1 MKRLWLLFCMVVI
14 GALCVLP
21 ANAASYS
28 LYCPYGTTVSSTNG
42 YVSTFTGD
50 FKAGQKYYFD
60 LTVNTPTTIFYN
72 SSGAQVSANAT
83 HVYSNYCIRSDGAS
97 YDGADIAFEGRG
109 RVWVYFQQDMTS
121 ITVHT
126 SVDYSLMWSPA
137 AAGGTG
143 TYPGYVVRRDF
154 AVSSSAL
161 TYSQDGPS
169 LQSFDDKLDTANSKL
184 DTIIDTLQSLFTRK
198 KGFNTDDALYC
209 FDSYHYDGTT
219 NDDVYPGMI
228 ASNKANLVAFE
239 NTASHY
245 LNTYVPAGRYCLLLN
260 ISKNTSLVS
269 SGSGFKF
276 ESNATTSNPNN
287 LLGIPASSF
296 EYVGVFGSAKR
307 YQAYFDVPA
316 GGLYFGDTWIALTSS
331 GYGCAY
337 LYLVED
343 NSLASGINPDQSGKT
358 DELNNIGGQ
367 QSGQEDQLWQN
378 INTYKSDISFSLDGW
393 DDAASGLSYVT
404 NIFMVIW
411 NNSPT
416 QPIVLALMLGIA
428 MLSIGRG
435 VSAAVRVSHR
445 RNKDD

>member
-21 ANAASYS
+21 ASAASYS
-28 LYCPYGTTVSSTNG
+28 LYCPFGTTVSSPQG
-42 YVSTFTGD
+42 YTTTFTGD

-60 LTVNTPTTIFYN
+60 LAINAPTTIFYN
-72 SSGAQVSANAT
+72 SSGASVSANAT
-83 HVYSNYCIRSDGAS
+83 HVYHNYCIRTDGAS
-97 YDGADIAFEGRG
+97 YDGADIALEGNNRI
-109 RVWVYFQQDMTS
+109 WVYFQQDMASVTL
-121 ITVHT
+121 HYA
-126 SVDYSLMWSPA
+126 VDYTLMWSPA

-154 AVSSSAL
+154 TVSPGAL
-161 TYSQDGPS
+161 TYSLTGPS
-169 LQSFDDKLDTANSKL
+169 LQSFDNKLDI
-184 DTIIDTLQSLFTRK
+184 IIDTLQSLFSRN

-209 FDSYHYDGTT
+209 FDSFHYDGNTSDT
-219 NDDVYPGMI
+219 YPGMI
-228 ASNKANLVAFE
+228 ASYSSLVIFE
-239 NTASHY
+239 NTSSRY
-245 LNTYVPAGRYCLLLN
+245 LNTFVPAGRYALLVN
-260 ISKNTSLVS
+260 IDSAHSLPS
-269 SGSGFKF
+269 SGWGFMF
-276 ESNATTSNPNN
+276 ESNAPTPTVNDS
-287 LLGIPASSF
+287 LGVAATDF
-296 EYVGVFGSAKR
+296 KFLGKFGNAKR
-307 YQAYFDVPA
+307 YKAVIDVPA
-316 GGLYFGDTWIALTSS
+316 GGLTFGDAWIGLDSAG

-337 LYLVED
+337 LYLIED

-358 DELNNIGGQ
+358 DELDNIGGQ
-367 QSGQEDQLWQN
+367 QSGQEDKLWQN

-404 NIFMVIW
+404 NVFMVIW

>member
-1 MKRLWLLFCMVVI
+1 MKRLWLFLFMVVI

-21 ANAASYS
+21 ASAASYS
-28 LYCPYGTTVSSTNG
+28 LYCPYGTTVTSPQG
-42 YVSTFTGD
+42 YTTTFTGD

-60 LTVNTPTTIFYN
+60 LSVNAPTTIFYN
-72 SSGAQVSANAT
+72 SSGASISANAT
-83 HVYSNYCIRSDGAS
+83 HVYHNYCVRTDGAS
-97 YDGADIAFEGRG
+97 YDGADLALEGANRI
-109 RVWVYFQQDMTS
+109 WVYFQQDMASVTL
-121 ITVHT
+121 HYA
-126 SVDYSLMWSPA
+126 VDYTLMWSPA

-154 AVSSSAL
+154 TVSPGAL

-169 LQSFDDKLDTANSKL
+169 LQSFDSKL
-184 DTIIDTLQSLFTRK
+184 DTIINVLQSLFTRK

-219 NDDVYPGMI
+219 NEDVYPGMI

-245 LNTYVPAGRYCLLLN
+245 LNTFVPAGRYCLLLN

-287 LLGIPASSF
+287 LLGIPAASF

-367 QSGQEDQLWQN
+367 QSGQEEQLWQN

-404 NIFMVIW
+404 NVFMVIW

-416 QPIVLALMLGIA
+416 QAIVLALMLGIA

>member
-1 MKRLWLLFCMVVI
+1 MKRLWLLFCIVTI

-21 ANAASYS
+21 ASAASYS
-28 LYCPYGTTVSSTNG
+28 LYCPYGTTVNSTQG
-42 YVSTFTGD
+42 YTTTFTGD

-60 LTVNTPTTIFYN
+60 LSVNAPTTIFYN

-83 HVYSNYCIRSDGAS
+83 HVYSNYCVSTDGSS
-97 YDGADIAFEGRG
+97 YDGADVALEGSNRI
-109 RVWVYFQQDMTS
+109 WLYFQMDMAS
-121 ITVHT
+121 CTVHY

-137 AAGGTG
+137 SAGGTG

-154 AVSSSAL
+154 TASPSAL
-161 TYSQDGPS
+161 VYSTNGPS
-169 LQSFDDKLDTANSKL
+169 LQSFNSKL
-184 DTIIDTLQSLFTRK
+184 DTIIDTLQSLFTRN

-219 NDDVYPGMI
+219 SEDTYPGMI
-228 ASNKANLVAFE
+228 ASNKANLVVFE
-239 NTASHY
+239 NTSSHY
-245 LNTYVPAGRYCLLLN
+245 LNTFVPAGRYCLLVN
-260 ISKNTSLVS
+260 ISKGASLVS

-276 ESNATTSNPNN
+276 ESNASTSSSNN

-296 EYVGVFGSAKR
+296 DYIGTFGSAKR

-316 GGLYFGDTWIALTSS
+316 GGLYFGDTWIALTGS

-343 NSLASGINPDQSGKT
+343 NSLSSGINPDQSTKT
-358 DELNNIGGQ
+358 DELNGAGEQ
-367 QSGQEDQLWQN
+367 QSAQENQLWQN

-393 DDAASGLSYVT
+393 GDAASGLSYVT
-404 NIFMVIW
+404 SVFMLIW

-416 QPIVLALMLGIA
+416 QPIVLSLMLGIA

>member
-1 MKRLWLLFCMVVI
+1 MKRLWLLFCIVTI
-14 GALCVLP
+14 GALCILP
-21 ANAASYS
+21 VSADS
-28 LYCPYGTTVSSTNG
+28 LYCPYGTTVSSTRGYTTTYNG
-42 YVSTFTGD
+42 N
-50 FKAGQKYYFD
+50 FKAGQKWYFD
-60 LTVNTPTTIFYN
+60 LTITTPTTIFYN
-72 SSGAQVSANAT
+72 SSGSQVSANAT
-83 HVYSNYCIRSDGAS
+83 HVSSFDVVRTDGAS
-97 YDGADIAFEGRG
+97 YDGADVALEGNNRI
-109 RVWVYFQQDMTS
+109 WVYFQQDMASVTL
-121 ITVHT
+121 HYA
-126 SVDYSLMWSPA
+126 VDYTLMWSPA

-143 TYPGYVVRRDF
+143 RYPGYVVRRDF
-154 AVSSSAL
+154 NVSPSNL
-161 TYSQDGPS
+161 TYSSTGPS
-169 LQSFDDKLDTANSKL
+169 LASFDSKL
-184 DTIIDTLQSLFTRK
+184 DTIIDTLQSLFTRN

-219 NDDVYPGMI
+219 SEDTYPGMI
-228 ASNKANLVAFE
+228 ASNKANLVVFE
-239 NTASHY
+239 NTSSHY
-245 LNTYVPAGRYCLLLN
+245 LNTFVPAGRYCLLLN
-260 ISKNTSLVS
+260 ISKDASLVS

-276 ESNATTSNPNN
+276 ESNASTSSSNN

-296 EYVGVFGSAKR
+296 DFVGTFGSAKR

-316 GGLYFGDTWIALTSS
+316 GGLYFGDTWIALTGS

-343 NSLASGINPDQSGKT
+343 NSLSSGINPDQSGKT
-358 DELNNIGGQ
+358 DELNNAGNQ
-367 QSGQEDQLWQN
+367 QSSQESQLWQN

-404 NIFMVIW
+404 SVFMLIW

-416 QPIVLALMLGIA
+416 QPIVLSLMLGIA

>member
-21 ANAASYS
+21 ASAASYS
-28 LYCPYGTTVSSTNG
+28 LYCPFGTTVSSPQG
-42 YVSTFTGD
+42 YTTTFTGD

-60 LTVNTPTTIFYN
+60 LAINAPTTIFYN
-72 SSGAQVSANAT
+72 SSGASVSANAT
-83 HVYSNYCIRSDGAS
+83 HVYHNYCIRTDGAS
-97 YDGADIAFEGRG
+97 YDGADIALEGNNRI
-109 RVWVYFQQDMTS
+109 WVYFQQDMASVTL
-121 ITVHT
+121 HYA
-126 SVDYSLMWSPA
+126 VDYTLMWSPA

-154 AVSSSAL
+154 TVSPGAL
-161 TYSQDGPS
+161 TYSQTGPS
-169 LQSFDDKLDTANSKL
+169 LQSFDNKLDI
-184 DTIIDTLQSLFTRK
+184 IIDTLQSLFSRN

-209 FDSYHYDGTT
+209 FDSFHYDGNTSDT
-219 NDDVYPGMI
+219 YPGMI
-228 ASNKANLVAFE
+228 ASYSSLVIFE
-239 NTASHY
+239 NTSSRY
-245 LNTYVPAGRYCLLLN
+245 LNTFVPAGRYALLVN
-260 ISKNTSLVS
+260 IDSAHSLPS
-269 SGSGFKF
+269 SGWGFML
-276 ESNATTSNPNN
+276 ESNAPTPTVNDS
-287 LLGIPASSF
+287 LGVAATDF
-296 EYVGVFGSAKR
+296 KFLGKFGNAKR
-307 YQAYFDVPA
+307 YKAVIDVPA
-316 GGLYFGDTWIALTSS
+316 GGLTFGDAWIGLDSAG

-337 LYLVED
+337 LYLIED

-358 DELNNIGGQ
+358 DELDNIGGQ
-367 QSGQEDQLWQN
+367 QSGQEDKLWQN

-404 NIFMVIW
+404 NVFMVIW

>member
-1 MKRLWLLFCMVVI
+1 MKRLWLFFFMVVI

-21 ANAASYS
+21 ASAASYS
-28 LYCPYGTTVSSTNG
+28 LYCPYGTTVTSPQG
-42 YVSTFTGD
+42 YTTTFTGD

-60 LTVNTPTTIFYN
+60 LSVNAPTTIFYN
-72 SSGAQVSANAT
+72 SSGASVSANAT
-83 HVYSNYCIRSDGAS
+83 HVYHNYCVRTDGAS
-97 YDGADIAFEGRG
+97 YDGADLALEGANRI
-109 RVWVYFQQDMTS
+109 WVYFQQDMASVTL
-121 ITVHT
+121 HYA
-126 SVDYSLMWSPA
+126 VDYTLMWSPA

-154 AVSSSAL
+154 TVSPGAL

-169 LQSFDDKLDTANSKL
+169 LQSFDSKL
-184 DTIIDTLQSLFTRK
+184 DTIIDVLQSLFTRK

-219 NDDVYPGMI
+219 NEDVYPGMI

-245 LNTYVPAGRYCLLLN
+245 LNTFVPAGRYCLLLN

-287 LLGIPASSF
+287 LLGIPAASF
-296 EYVGVFGSAKR
+296 EYVGVFGSVKR

-367 QSGQEDQLWQN
+367 QSGQEQQLWQN

-393 DDAASGLSYVT
+393 GDAAAGLSYVT
-404 NIFMVIW
+404 NVFMLIW
-411 NNSPT
+411 DNSPT
-416 QPIVLALMLGIA
+416 QAIVLSLMLGIA